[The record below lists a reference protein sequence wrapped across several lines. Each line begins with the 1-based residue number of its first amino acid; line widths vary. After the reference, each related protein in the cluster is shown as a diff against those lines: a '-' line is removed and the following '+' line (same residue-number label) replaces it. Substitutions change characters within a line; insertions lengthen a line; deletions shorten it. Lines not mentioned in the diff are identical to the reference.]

1 MAVDTF
7 PHRAAPTP
15 FERAVNLSWLSWEL
29 IAYLA
34 LVVLSVNSHLWGL
47 GTMAMHHD
55 ESIHAWSSWRFYTGA
70 GSFSCWGGA
79 TAPTYCYDPV
89 YHGPTLYIFTLASY
103 FLFGDGEAQA
113 RLPMALA
120 GIGMVA
126 STWWLRPCLGKR
138 GALIAAAL
146 LAFSPSL
153 LYFTRFAR
161 HDGLMVLWEIWM
173 FIGALRWLDSGK
185 PRWLYL
191 TAAAVAL
198 AMGTHELY
206 YILFFIFGVFL
217 MMRLLSE
224 SRFSRYLHWGLIG
237 VFSICLIL
245 MILNPPLPIGKGLYL
260 GEKAFLIASALAF
273 AWLCQGLWNPQP
285 ILTERLITTWTE
297 DRRSIWLALSILIAI
312 YLVEYTTFFAYPR
325 GAIDGLYAGLAYW
338 LGSQQEYARGDQPWF
353 YYLMQLPIYEP
364 LAAICGIGVVAAMVA
379 AVVRRIVIGRRAT
392 NTYHLTNSDEYVDSV
407 NSDSTGSNTIK
418 LVDQDRAEESEFAD
432 PNPAPAPGLLPP
444 APGLLPPAPGL
455 LPPASG
461 LLPPAPWPLAP
472 LLLVFWFFSAIIFFS
487 WAGEKMPWLL
497 VHMALPGNLLA
508 AWCLGKL
515 LQIVDGRLPTAE
527 PDNAGTDGTPP
538 QSTIHNPQSTIHNPQ
553 SAIILAPLG
562 TLLVLVSVGV
572 ALWRMGMPATGQG
585 AQSNLLQG
593 LLPLIIA
600 GGLLYGLLSLA
611 SRVGG
616 RLVMALAGLTL
627 AGLFGAY
634 ILRATWMAV
643 YEHPDTPVE
652 LLVYTQT
659 SPDVPR
665 FVADIRELSV
675 NLTRNNRTAEDTA
688 GGLSMPVFVD
698 SGDDGGDGSLAW
710 PLQWYLRDF
719 SHLVW
724 TKKDAFQKN
733 PGPDTFKVQM
743 PDKTTALAPV
753 VLLYKPHI
761 NSEVRKVLEQD
772 YVQPY
777 GETGVFNW
785 WFPEGQKCSPGEPGY
800 KRFSYNTWTSQ
811 AILTAATTAAGGRG
825 GCGRDIS
832 TEVFSPLTP
841 IIWPFQRD
849 NWDTLYKYLIYR
861 TLPDPLVPGAREM
874 EVWLRKDLASG
885 AGSSAETSGP
895 ADLRLVAQSSV
906 SVPAGGSPT
915 GAAVDGQGN
924 LYVADTGTHQ
934 IHVFSA
940 KGELIRSFGGRGSD
954 LGKLY
959 EPRGLAVDAQGN
971 LYVADTWNARV
982 VKYDSSGT
990 PITSWGSGDQD
1001 LGEQRKATIT
1011 DGNKE
1016 KNQATPLGFFGPRG
1030 IAIDSAGNVYIADTG
1045 NKRIVVTDEQGKYLY
1060 QWGYAGSE
1068 LGAFNEPTGVAID
1081 GQGNV
1086 YVADTWNG
1094 RVQVFAP
1101 DGSGKVGP
1109 IPIIT
1114 WQVNGWKANTYD
1126 DPSISASRDG
1136 TVYVS
1141 VPSRHQVLATNL
1153 RGDTLIRWGGA
1164 GEDLASLNNPSG
1176 IAVTS
1181 NGDVWIVDRA
1191 SVRAL
1196 RFVLPQVQA
1205 AP

>member
-1 MAVDTF
+1 MAVDTI
-7 PHRAAPTP
+7 PRRAAPAP
-15 FERAVNLSWLSWEL
+15 AGRAVNLSWVSWETV
-29 IAYLA
+29 AYLTIVA
-34 LVVLSVNSHLWGL
+34 LSVISHLWGL
-47 GTMAMHHD
+47 GHMAMHHD

-89 YHGPTLYIFTLASY
+89 YHGPTLYLFTLASY

-126 STWWLRPCLGKR
+126 SAWWLRPYLGRR

-173 FIGALRWLDSGK
+173 FIGALRWLDSGR
-185 PRWLYL
+185 PGWLYL

-217 MMRLLSE
+217 IMRLLSE
-224 SRFSRYLHWGLIG
+224 SRFARYLHWGIIG
-237 VFSICLIL
+237 IFAICLAL
-245 MILNPPLPIGKGLYL
+245 MAFNPPLPVGKGLYL
-260 GEKAFLIASALAF
+260 GEKAFLIASALAL
-273 AWLCQGLWNPQP
+273 AWLCQGLWDPRP
-285 ILTERLITTWTE
+285 ALTERLSRTWSE
-297 DRRSIWLALSILIAI
+297 DRRSIWVALSILVTI

-353 YYLMQLPIYEP
+353 YYLMQLPLYEP
-364 LAAICGIGVVAAMVA
+364 LAALCGVGVVAAMVA
-379 AVVRRIVIGRRAT
+379 AVVRRVIISRRPASDAQLMSVDGDAVQSDT
-392 NTYHLTNSDEYVDSV
+392 IELTDEEDPQGAAF
-407 NSDSTGSNTIK
+407 TGPLNAS
-418 LVDQDRAEESEFAD
+418 R
-432 PNPAPAPGLLPP
+432 LP
-444 APGLLPPAPGL
+444 
-455 LPPASG
+455 PPASG
-461 LLPPAPWPLAP
+461 SAWPLAP
-472 LLLVFWFFSAIIFFS
+472 LLLVFWFFCAVIFFS

-508 AWCLGKL
+508 AWCLDRL
-515 LQIVDGRLPTAE
+515 LKAVDVRLQVKTTDESLPAAYSPLPT
-527 PDNAGTDGTPP
+527 
-538 QSTIHNPQSTIHNPQ
+538 
-553 SAIILAPLG
+553 ILLAMIG
-562 TLLVLVSVGV
+562 TLLVLVSIGV
-572 ALWRMGMPATGQG
+572 ALWRLGMPVIGQG
-585 AQSNLLQG
+585 GQSNLLQG
-593 LLPLIIA
+593 LVPLIIA
-600 GGLLYGLLSLA
+600 GGLIYGMLTLA
-611 SRVGG
+611 SRAGG
-616 RLVMALAGLTL
+616 RLVLAIAGLTL
-627 AGLFGAY
+627 AGLIDAY
-634 ILRATWMAV
+634 TLRATWMAV

-659 SPDVPR
+659 APDVPR
-665 FVADIRELSV
+665 FVADIRELAV
-675 NLTRNNRTAEDTA
+675 NLTRNSRTSDDIT
-688 GGLSMPVFVD
+688 GGLSMPIFVD
-698 SGDDGGDGSLAW
+698 SGDDSGDGSLAW

-719 SHLVW
+719 QHLVW
-724 TKKDAFQKN
+724 TKKAAFQKN
-733 PGPDTFKVQM
+733 PGPETFNVQM

-753 VLLYKPHI
+753 VLLYKPHVTD
-761 NSEVRKVLEQD
+761 EVRKALEAN

-777 GETGVFNW
+777 GQTGVFNW
-785 WFPEGQKCSPGEPGY
+785 WFPEGQKCSPGDPGY
-800 KRFSYNTWTSQ
+800 KRFSYSTWTSQ
-811 AILTAATTAAGGRG
+811 SILSAGSTADGGRG

-832 TEVFSPLTP
+832 AEVYSPLAP
-841 IIWPFQRD
+841 ILWPLQRE

-861 TLPDPLVPGAREM
+861 KLPDPLVPGAREM
-874 EVWLRKDLASG
+874 EVWLRKDLAGG
-885 AGSSAETSGP
+885 AGEASSPAGP
-895 ADLRLVAQSSV
+895 TELHMVAQSVASV
-906 SVPAGGSPT
+906 TGGGSGPT

-924 LYVADTGTHQ
+924 LYVADTGAHQ

-940 KGELIRSFGGRGSD
+940 KGELIRSFGGLGGD

-982 VKYDSSGT
+982 VKYDPAGE
-990 PITSWGSGDQD
+990 PVASWGGGDQD
-1001 LGEQRKATIT
+1001 LGDGRKATIT
-1011 DGNKE
+1011 DGDKG

-1030 IAIDSAGNVYIADTG
+1030 IAVDSAGNVYIADTG
-1045 NKRIVVTDEQGKYLY
+1045 NKRIVVTDAQGKYRY
-1060 QWGYAGSE
+1060 QWGYAGSD
-1068 LGAFNEPTGVAID
+1068 LGAFNEPTGVAVD

-1101 DGSGKVGP
+1101 DGSGQVGP
-1109 IPIIT
+1109 IPIVT
-1114 WQVNGWKANTYD
+1114 WIVSGWKPNTYD
-1126 DPSISASRDG
+1126 DPSVTASRDG

-1141 VPSRHQVLATNL
+1141 VPSRNQVLAANL
-1153 RGDTLIRWGGA
+1153 RGDVLIRWGGA
-1164 GEDLASLNNPSG
+1164 GEDQASLNSPSG
-1176 IAVTS
+1176 MALAPDGSLWV
-1181 NGDVWIVDRA
+1181 VDRA
-1191 SVRAL
+1191 SARAL